1 MAVATLPRRGW
12 TVGSAGQ
19 ALETLLASMR
29 FVATPLGRDPRL
41 DLLRGFCVFAM
52 IVDHIGGTSWL
63 YALTG
68 GNHGPVTAAEG
79 FVFLSGLV
87 LGMVS
92 RRRVLRDGLREAVRS
107 ALARAWTLYGLT
119 VALTLI
125 FVGLTVGTD
134 LAIWVDRSLLGEVRS
149 WPDLVTS
156 VVLLRFT
163 WHGTDILALY
173 ALLLAA
179 APLAVFLLAEGHPW
193 RLLAGSWTLWLLYQV
208 APAQAVIPWPIA
220 NATMFPFA
228 AWQVL
233 FVTALTVG
241 YHRDEIAAWLT
252 HESERPHGAGLGF
265 RVGLGAAACGL
276 LVLGAAV
283 STGQAHAMGQSV
295 PALAT
300 IGLFD
305 KASLGIGR
313 LASFASVAVLLYAT
327 VTLCWHPIDRAVGWL
342 LVPLGQASLYAYAV
356 HLFVIVLAYNVPPYV
371 GSDQAGWELHNTI
384 GQLTLVILVW
394 AMVKRK
400 VLFGLIP
407 R

>member
-1 MAVATLPRRGW
+1 
-12 TVGSAGQ
+12 
-19 ALETLLASMR
+19 
-29 FVATPLGRDPRL
+29 
-41 DLLRGFCVFAM
+41 
-52 IVDHIGGTSWL
+52 IVDHIGGSAWL

-119 VALTLI
+119 GALTLI

-134 LAIWVDRSLLGEVRS
+134 LAVWVARSLLGEGRS

-193 RLLAGSWTLWLLYQV
+193 RLLAGSWALWLLYQV

-220 NATMFPFA
+220 
-228 AWQVL
+228 
-233 FVTALTVG
+233 
-241 YHRDEIAAWLT
+241 
-252 HESERPHGAGLGF
+252 
-265 RVGLGAAACGL
+265 
-276 LVLGAAV
+276 
-283 STGQAHAMGQSV
+283 
-295 PALAT
+295 
-300 IGLFD
+300 
-305 KASLGIGR
+305 
-313 LASFASVAVLLYAT
+313 
-327 VTLCWHPIDRAVGWL
+327 
-342 LVPLGQASLYAYAV
+342 
-356 HLFVIVLAYNVPPYV
+356 
-371 GSDQAGWELHNTI
+371 
-384 GQLTLVILVW
+384 
-394 AMVKRK
+394 
-400 VLFGLIP
+400 
-407 R
+407 